1 MENTNH
7 IEEQFE
13 PITYYK
19 NIDKDEI
26 IEAYSK
32 SQDINKKTTITVLIN
47 QKEGQ
52 KKMFL
57 NSIEEFENLK
67 KEIEHNKKKDNKII
81 FYEDLD
87 KNGDG
92 IITVE
97 EIENEREMQ
106 TSDSG
111 SDNDNTGESDTE
123 KQLSELE
130 KKADEIEKLG
140 EALISSEESLTA
152 FKSKEMLKDVDTG
165 VLLDARMKKEKA
177 QDEMN
182 LTVAKYMV
190 QKNMLVAKREQVIM
204 EVNKEIGR
212 GGTNLAGLQDNLIDL
227 NNQIEN
233 LDKEFHLVLP
243 ELQNKVAEAQKEM
256 SNAERQVMTQVKAD
270 FRNSYKQI
278 REYTDDGILKNE
290 KIDMTKNLNRFAC
303 STTYDVDILSKDKIS
318 GISAQTINLNGSVVR
333 VVSTECSHGMD
344 TSYMDGNTTQ
354 LETGVGVGNNYISR
368 DENGSFIADNP
379 ELADSLNK
387 IGINSVEDIGSTCNE
402 MKEKAENRDEEEI
415 DEDMET
421 TDPSL
426 TRRY

>member
-1 MENTNH
+1 M
-7 IEEQFE
+7 
-13 PITYYK
+13 
-19 NIDKDEI
+19 
-26 IEAYSK
+26 
-32 SQDINKKTTITVLIN
+32 
-47 QKEGQ
+47 
-52 KKMFL
+52 
-57 NSIEEFENLK
+57 
-67 KEIEHNKKKDNKII
+67 
-81 FYEDLD
+81 D

-243 ELQNKVAEAQKEM
+243 ELQNRVAEAQKEM
-256 SNAERQVMTQVKAD
+256 SNAEKQVMTQVKAD

-303 STTYDVDILSKDKIS
+303 STTYDTDILSKDKIS
-318 GISAQTINLNGSVVR
+318 GISAQTININGSVVR
-333 VVSTECSHGMD
+333 VVNTECSHGMD